1 MPTPALSR
9 ILDAV
14 RAAALAALV
23 VLAAPSLAQAPAWP
37 TKPVKI
43 VIAYPPGGSTD
54 IAGRLLADK
63 LTKNLG
69 QQFVVEN
76 RAGAG
81 GTIGALS
88 VVRADPDGYTL
99 LLAASPEVSIAPTT
113 VKSLAYDPVKELTP
127 ITLVGVV
134 PFFLVAYPGFAPNSV
149 AELVA
154 YSKANP
160 GKVNY
165 SSYGNNTSNHLVGEL
180 FKATAG
186 VEAVHVP
193 YKGSGPSIT
202 DLMGGQVQYTFDTPA
217 ATLGHVK
224 AGKLKAIGVA
234 TPQRLANAPNV
245 PTLSEQGLTG
255 FVGGTWFGLLAPA
268 KTPKPLVDRIHAD
281 VVAALN
287 APDLRKSFEDKDIIP
302 GGNTPDE
309 FGQFIQKEVA
319 KWRDLAAKVG
329 LKAE

>member
-1 MPTPALSR
+1 MRSNSK
-9 ILDAV
+9 ILRFVAV
-14 RAAALAALV
+14 VASLALAAV
-23 VLAAPSLAQAPAWP
+23 PLASAQAPAWP

-54 IAGRLLADK
+54 IAGRLLAEK
-63 LTKNLG
+63 LTKMLG

-76 RAGAG
+76 RGGAG

-88 VVRADPDGYTL
+88 VVRAEPDGYTL
-99 LLAASPEVSIAPTT
+99 LLAASPEVSIAPIT
-113 VKSLAYDPVKELTP
+113 VKSLAYDPVKDLTP

-134 PFFLVAYPGFAPNSV
+134 PFFLVAYPGFPPNTLQ
-149 AELVA
+149 ELIA
-154 YSKANP
+154 YAKANP

-186 VEAVHVP
+186 IDSVHIP

-217 ATLGHVK
+217 ATLGHVR
-224 AGKLKAIGVA
+224 AGKLKAIAVA
-234 TPQRLANAPNV
+234 TPQRIANAPNV
-245 PTLSEQGLTG
+245 PTMSEQGLTG

-268 KTPKPLVDRIHAD
+268 KTPKPIVDKIHAD

-287 APDLRKSFEDKDIIP
+287 SPDLRKSFEDKDIIP
-302 GGNTPDE
+302 GGNSAEE

-319 KWRDLAAKVG
+319 KWRDLATKVG
-329 LKAE
+329 IRPE